1 MQSDS
6 LTAADW
12 VVVTEYMNVLK
23 LLKAAT
29 KRFEGHKNSG
39 RFGTTTEIIP
49 VCEYIFNYYK
59 QHVQVYETVDY
70 NTHNEAPED
79 YLAINLRAAS
89 VKANKYYAKL
99 DVRSQAKIARR
110 QG

>member
-29 KRFEGHKNSG
+29 KRLEGCKNSR
-39 RFGTTTEIIP
+39 RFGTIAEIIP
-49 VCEYIFNYYK
+49 VCEYILNYYK
-59 QHVQVYETVDY
+59 QHVQVCETVDY

-79 YLAINLRAAS
+79 HLAIQLARSVGEGQRVLRQTRC
-89 VKANKYYAKL
+89 KEP
-99 DVRSQAKIARR
+99 
-110 QG
+110 G